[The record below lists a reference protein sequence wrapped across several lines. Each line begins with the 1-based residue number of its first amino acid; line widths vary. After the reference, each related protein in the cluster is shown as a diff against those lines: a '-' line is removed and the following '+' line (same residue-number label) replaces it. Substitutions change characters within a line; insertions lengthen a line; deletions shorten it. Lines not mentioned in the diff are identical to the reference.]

1 MDDGLLAKGLGKI
14 DFDIP
19 WLKCE
24 IFFVHWKIRFS
35 KMWSNEDDVVLFYFL
50 NLCLILIYGLESTD
64 FDFTFAS
71 NLDLGVLFVVYGF
84 DVGKLSLFFHNEIIF
99 GGFELL
105 EIKL

>member
-1 MDDGLLAKGLGKI
+1 MILCQFFI
-14 DFDIP
+14 
-19 WLKCE
+19 
-24 IFFVHWKIRFS
+24 IFFKFVFAFDLDLS
-35 KMWSNEDDVVLFYFL
+35 VLFYFL